1 MLVSDGMWTCVKA
14 RPSHPRFSSE
24 KEKQRKGRRY
34 KGLLCVCVL
43 VLKIWGWSEWAKCV
57 TRV

>member
-24 KEKQRKGRRY
+24 KQRKGRRY
-34 KGLLCVCVL
+34 KGLLCMGV
-43 VLKIWGWSEWAKCV
+43 GA
-57 TRV
+57 